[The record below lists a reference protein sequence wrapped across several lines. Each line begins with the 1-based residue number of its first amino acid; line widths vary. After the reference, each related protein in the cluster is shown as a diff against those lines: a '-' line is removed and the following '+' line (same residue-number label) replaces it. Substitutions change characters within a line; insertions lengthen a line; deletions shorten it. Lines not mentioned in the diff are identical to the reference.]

1 MIFLRYA
8 AYRLLTMVL
17 TLWVVSI
24 LVFFIINLPP
34 GDYLSNQIAELRA
47 TGQAEGVAKAEFLR
61 TEYSLDKPLWHQY
74 FIWMGFAPGP
84 QGFSGMIQGNFGWSF
99 IEDAPVSE
107 VVGDRLWLTILVNLA
122 AVLFVYLVAL
132 PLGVLAAARSKTWVD
147 YTSAF
152 VGYLGLATPNFLLAL
167 ILFYYGSRY
176 LDIPIGGLMDPA
188 FEGAPMS
195 WEKVKSILLH
205 LIVPTFVIGTSGAA
219 AMMQRLRA
227 NMLDELGKPYVETA
241 IAKGLSPTRMLTK
254 YPLRMAFNPFVADI
268 GNLLPAMISGSVL
281 VSVVMGLQ
289 TIGPTLL
296 EALKSQDQ
304 FLAGF
309 VLMFVAL
316 LTLIG
321 TMISDLLLMLLDPRI
336 KYGGRET

>member
-1 MIFLRYA
+1 
-8 AYRLLTMVL
+8 
-17 TLWVVSI
+17 
-24 LVFFIINLPP
+24 
-34 GDYLSNQIAELRA
+34 
-47 TGQAEGVAKAEFLR
+47 
-61 TEYSLDKPLWHQY
+61 
-74 FIWMGFAPGP
+74 
-84 QGFSGMIQGNFGWSF
+84 
-99 IEDAPVSE
+99 
-107 VVGDRLWLTILVNLA
+107 
-122 AVLFVYLVAL
+122 
-132 PLGVLAAARSKTWVD
+132 
-147 YTSAF
+147 
-152 VGYLGLATPNFLLAL
+152 
-167 ILFYYGSRY
+167 
-176 LDIPIGGLMDPA
+176 MDPR
-188 FEGAPMS
+188 FEGQPMS
-195 WEKVKSILLH
+195 FEKLQSVLIH

-227 NMLDELGKPYVETA
+227 NMLDELEKPYVETA
-241 IAKGLSPTRMLTK
+241 IAKGLSPTRVLTK

-296 EALKSQDQ
+296 EALKTQDQ

-336 KYGGRET
+336 KYGERNT

>member
-61 TEYSLDKPLWHQY
+61 KEYSLDKPLWHQY

-132 PLGVLAAARSKTWVD
+132 PLGK
-147 YTSAF
+147 F
-152 VGYLGLATPNFLLAL
+152 
-167 ILFYYGSRY
+167 IL
-176 LDIPIGGLMDPA
+176 
-188 FEGAPMS
+188 
-195 WEKVKSILLH
+195 H
-205 LIVPTFVIGTSGAA
+205 
-219 AMMQRLRA
+219 
-227 NMLDELGKPYVETA
+227 
-241 IAKGLSPTRMLTK
+241 
-254 YPLRMAFNPFVADI
+254 I
-268 GNLLPAMISGSVL
+268 GNQL
-281 VSVVMGLQ
+281 
-289 TIGPTLL
+289 
-296 EALKSQDQ
+296 
-304 FLAGF
+304 F
-309 VLMFVAL
+309 
-316 LTLIG
+316 
-321 TMISDLLLMLLDPRI
+321 
-336 KYGGRET
+336 